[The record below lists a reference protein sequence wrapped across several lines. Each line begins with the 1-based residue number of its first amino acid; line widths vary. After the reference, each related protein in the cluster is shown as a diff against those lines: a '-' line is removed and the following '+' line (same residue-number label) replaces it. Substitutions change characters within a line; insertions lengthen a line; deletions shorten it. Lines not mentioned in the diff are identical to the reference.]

1 MIEQTDGQRF
11 LLDGDG
17 KIIPTGD
24 ASNGPLV
31 QAADTGR
38 AEPPQR
44 PGEAGNMRRR
54 AYLIGNHA
62 DFGAFLH
69 QAQHGVDEVA
79 ADRRIDPGGAHDQRI
94 GAGGNFARQL
104 GGAIGADRIGCGI
117 GTIGLA
123 RGAVED
129 KIGGNM
135 HQPRRMGGEQG
146 NRIGVDA
153 LGERGVSF
161 GLVDGGIGGRIEND
175 IGTAVGND
183 PRHRGGIRDVKIGL
197 GRRDDGDT
205 SGCAGLQGAAKLP
218 AGTGNKRPHANTGA
232 SASSGAAASLPE
244 SCGVIP
250 ASGQSIPI
258 AGSFQRMPRSSLP
271 SYNCVH
277 L

>member
-1 MIEQTDGQRF
+1 M
-11 LLDGDG
+11 
-17 KIIPTGD
+17 
-24 ASNGPLV
+24 V

-44 PGEAGNMRRR
+44 PGQPVNMGRR
-54 AYLIGNHA
+54 ADLIGNHA

-69 QAQHGVDEVA
+69 QAQHGVDEIA
-79 ADRRIDPGGAHDQRI
+79 ANRRIHPGSAHDQRI
-94 GAGGNFARQL
+94 GAGGNFACQL
-104 GGAIGADRIGCGI
+104 GGTIGADRIGCGI

-123 RGAVED
+123 RRAVEN

-135 HQPRRMGGEQG
+135 HQSRRMGGKQG
-146 NRIGVDA
+146 NGIGVDA

-161 GLVDGGIGGRIEND
+161 GLVDGGVGGCVEND
-175 IGTAVGND
+175 VSAAVGNN
-183 PRHRGGIRDVKIGL
+183 PRHRGGISNVEIAFG
-197 GRRDDGDT
+197 GRDDGHT
-205 SGCAGLQGAAKLP
+205 NGCAGLQGAAKLP